1 MEPCGEQDEQV
12 RELDT
17 VGGMGHDH
25 LAIGHVKL
33 IAFTISPLDNY
44 CNDSTLQKFGQFCW
58 SDEPQFHF
66 GHLQLFA
73 LWIYTIIANFTSASH
88 W

>member
-1 MEPCGEQDEQV
+1 
-12 RELDT
+12 
-17 VGGMGHDH
+17 MGHDH